1 MTAIDIFNRALGMI
15 GHDRSATEADL
26 TAAKPSTEYVRCNRE
41 WDGARLA
48 VLTAH
53 PWNFLL
59 EETPITQG
67 AETTDDISDDI
78 LYEYD
83 RPDDVIRIVEVVDGV
98 HKRVD
103 YRVAGGKLLTDAPEI
118 KIVYMEDEN
127 DPTLWPS
134 AIVDAVAA
142 ELASRIALPM
152 SANARM
158 VEATKGLAMK
168 YLSDATLLDA
178 RETSR
183 GGSNNDK
190 YAKSRR

>member
-1 MTAIDIFNRALGMI
+1 MTDIEIFNRALGLL
-15 GHDRSATEADL
+15 GHDRSATESDR
-26 TAAKPSTEYVRCNRE
+26 TAASPSAEYTRCNRE
-41 WDGARLA
+41 WDGARLS
-48 VLTAH
+48 VLAAH

-59 EETPITQG
+59 QETPITQG

-103 YRVAGGKLLTDAPEI
+103 YRVAGGKILTDAPEI
-118 KIVYMEDEN
+118 KIVYMEDED

-134 AIVDAVAA
+134 AIVDAVVA
-142 ELASRIALPM
+142 ELSSRIALPM

-158 VEATKGLAMK
+158 VEATKGLAIK
-168 YLSDATLLDA
+168 YLSDAKLLDA

-183 GGSNNDK
+183 GGTNNNK
-190 YAKSRR
+190 YAMSRR